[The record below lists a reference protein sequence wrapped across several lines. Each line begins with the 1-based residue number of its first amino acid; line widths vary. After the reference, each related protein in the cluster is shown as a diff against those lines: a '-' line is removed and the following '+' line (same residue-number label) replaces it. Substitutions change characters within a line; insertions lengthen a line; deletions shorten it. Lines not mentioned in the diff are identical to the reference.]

1 MFVHNVIKFFT
12 TSANW
17 SGPEGIPARVV
28 QHIGL
33 SATSLGIALLV
44 AIPIG
49 MYIGHFRRAEFI
61 TVTIANLG
69 RSIPS
74 FAILS
79 LVYGLML
86 GFTSTQ
92 KLAFGFTPTVV
103 ALTLLG
109 IPAILTNTYVGV
121 QGVDP
126 DIVEAARGMGMSGR
140 QVLSRIELP
149 LAAPLIVA
157 GVRTAAVQIVATA
170 TLSALIAGGGL
181 GRFIVDGFDRGDTP
195 MAVAGAALVA
205 VLAIFT
211 EILFG
216 AIERVITPKTRSGKR
231 STLGTAF
238 QSRMTQAT

>member
-1 MFVHNVIKFFT
+1 MLMHDVIKFFT
-12 TSANW
+12 TSTNW
-17 SGPEGIPARVV
+17 SGPEAIPARVV

-49 MYIGHFRRAEFI
+49 LYIGHFRRAEFL
-61 TVTIANLG
+61 TVTVANLG

-79 LVYGLML
+79 LVYSLML
-86 GFTSTQ
+86 GFTATQ

-109 IPAILTNTYVGV
+109 IPPILTNTYVGV
-121 QGVDP
+121 QTLDP
-126 DIVEAARGMGMSGR
+126 DTLEAARGMGMSGR
-140 QVLSRIELP
+140 QILSRIEVP

-157 GVRTAAVQIVATA
+157 GTRTAAVQIVATA
-170 TLSALIAGGGL
+170 TLSALIGGGGL
-181 GRFIVDGFDRGDTP
+181 GRFIIDGFARSDTP
-195 MAVAGAALVA
+195 MAIAGAALVA

-216 AIERVITPKTRSGKR
+216 AIERLITPRTRSGR
-231 STLGTAF
+231 RRILISAP
-238 QSRMTQAT
+238 QARMTRAT